1 MMAIGRSGMTS
12 SEPTRVAR
20 LRLPSTALPCP
31 EDERQAF
38 DRLVREHERA
48 LQAFALRL
56 TGRSSDASDLV
67 QDCLERALRRQ
78 ASFAPGTNARAW
90 FFKILHNAFIDRCR
104 ARSAAGRTAS
114 LDDVD
119 LRAPEPCEP
128 PAWTSV
134 TEVQLGAAIAKLED
148 EFQVVYRMHAI
159 DSLSYKEISL
169 RLGIPVNTVGTRIS
183 RARGKLRTLL
193 EASIR
198 DGGST

>member
-1 MMAIGRSGMTS
+1 
-12 SEPTRVAR
+12 
-20 LRLPSTALPCP
+20 
-31 EDERQAF
+31 
-38 DRLVREHERA
+38 
-48 LQAFALRL
+48 
-56 TGRSSDASDLV
+56 
-67 QDCLERALRRQ
+67 
-78 ASFAPGTNARAW
+78 
-90 FFKILHNAFIDRCR
+90 
-104 ARSAAGRTAS
+104 
-114 LDDVD
+114 
-119 LRAPEPCEP
+119 
-128 PAWTSV
+128 V